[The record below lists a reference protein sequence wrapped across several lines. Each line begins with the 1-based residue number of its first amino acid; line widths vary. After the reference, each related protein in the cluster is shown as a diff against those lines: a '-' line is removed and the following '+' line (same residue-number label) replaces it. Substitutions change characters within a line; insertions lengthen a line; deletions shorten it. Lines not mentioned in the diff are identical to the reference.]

1 MTDSWRLPGT
11 LAWGLLVAALF
22 LGTQVVTAVALADK
36 AGADGYLLSLGT
48 LASAL
53 VCVPI
58 LFGIARL
65 KPGANLRDYFALRGV
80 PARTLLAWMG
90 ATLVLLTLSDGLTWL
105 LGKPI
110 VPEFMRLMHETGEPL
125 WLLWLALAVAAP
137 LFEETFFRGFL
148 FTGFSAS
155 AAGPAGAVV
164 LTSALWAAI
173 HLQYDLYGIA
183 TLFVLGVVFGL
194 ARLRTG
200 SLYVPLALHAMTN
213 LVAAAQ
219 AAWLG

>member
-1 MTDSWRLPGT
+1 MTESWRLPGT
-11 LAWGLLVAALF
+11 LAWELLVAALF
-22 LGTQVVTAVALADK
+22 IGTQVVTAVAVGDRP
-36 AGADGYLLSLGT
+36 GADGYLLSLGT
-48 LASAL
+48 LLSAL

-58 LFGIARL
+58 LFGIAGL
-65 KPGANLRDYFALRGV
+65 KRGANLRDYFALRGV
-80 PARTLLAWMG
+80 SARTLLAWMG
-90 ATLVLLTLSDGLTWL
+90 ITLVLLALSDGLTWL

-110 VPEFMRLMHETGEPL
+110 VPEFMRLMYQTGEPL
-125 WLLWLALAVAAP
+125 WLLWLALVVGAP
-137 LFEETFFRGFL
+137 VFEETFFRGFL

-155 AAGPAGAVV
+155 AGPAGAILV
-164 LTSALWAAI
+164 TAALWAAI
-173 HLQYDLYGIA
+173 HQQYDLYGIA

-213 LVAAAQ
+213 LVAAAE